1 MTGKDGAGNDFSESS
16 TEIYKVDQFVD
27 IDPFVTDG
35 NELDNDNV
43 INFDEKGN
51 VQIGAFIEEN
61 ATVNSITITDSEGQS
76 ITITNGFV
84 YDSSNDYFELT
95 TDVSTLVD
103 GKLSVVIN
111 VTDPAGN
118 TADSEVVEIEKDT
131 AVLTETA
138 GDGTAAITFDLTDAT
153 DSGTNGDL
161 VTVTKSPS
169 VTGITESNAVIKLT
183 FLDINGDE
191 KTVTG
196 TANSQGIYSIDLGHE
211 LVVGDTSIAIEV
223 TDEAGNK
230 ASESQMIKVVESP
243 NSPAITNITDDS
255 GASDY
260 TTVTLHGTGSVVG
273 NTIEVFAKDG
283 TGAYVSIGTALVVA
297 GSPTPTWTLDISSE
311 SAIPLNDNEFLYAK
325 ETDSYGNTSQASD
338 TVHYY
343 HGDFDP
349 AQSETTDDYVLLGT
363 GDDEFIVD
371 QDDANDKLVADG
383 GAGIDT
389 AKFDFAKDAQ
399 GVTVTIN
406 TAGEVVVV
414 DPQGDTNTFREF
426 EKFDFDGEVISKD
439 EILQPDVNI
448 IDADNILT
456 QVELGQNVN
465 YTVKLPVGAAVG
477 STLVLTIEGVAQT
490 PIQIT
495 QQHLNDGQLNLS
507 LPGSDVVG
515 SELTIGAQITLENG
529 QTGES
534 GSDSIDVNTAPNAEN
549 DSLNNIDEET
559 IVTIA
564 KSDLVVN
571 DSDADNDSFS
581 ITNVGNAVGG
591 TVAIIGSNVVFTPTE
606 HFNGKASF
614 TYTITDAHGDTDT
627 ATVEFTYDA
636 VNDQANITGIDV
648 GSVTEVDGSVIL
660 SDTGTLYSTDVD
672 NVDNL
677 FLTNVT
683 DVVHPEEGAPHGSL
697 TMTTAGV
704 WTYNVSNSDIESL
717 AINQTRVESF
727 IVKSADGTTHQID
740 VTITGTND
748 EPTVSGPVTKMVAED
763 SSSTVDLLQNASDV
777 DNGHSLSVVD
787 LGALPDGVTVSGST
801 LTIDTSHA
809 SYQHLGKDDSMD
821 VTVNYKVKDEN
832 GATVDQSAVI
842 TVTGTNDDPVAQSF
856 KLTTDS
862 NGDAEFKF
870 TDVDLNLVTQDSAVS
885 DVEDDHDG
893 TTLKI
898 VIDEDP
904 LFGDF
909 YVAGTNQKVSQ
920 GTEIDADTKLEYR
933 AADDANDKLSFD
945 AVDYINA
952 GNSVGS
958 SVKAIVIGGVSI
970 TGGVY
975 AGNMESGATLTE
987 ANLGYDSSDKDRG
1000 FGVNSPTDVDN
1011 EISSGAQEYMR
1022 IDFAEGVTVTSADI
1036 SFASMH
1042 GHYSAGEPQNAQVN
1056 IFLYRDGVHV
1066 ETLVVDADNG
1076 DSLANSLAT
1085 KTIEF
1090 ADGFDEIRV
1099 TTTANSNSNFT
1110 VRGVEVN
1117 ESTISES
1124 IDYHAVDADGADS
1137 NTAQI
1142 TVDGTTSDAKPDVSV
1157 QIGEPKIISHVDQT
1171 THSVVRVY
1179 NGLSQAEQDYNGSGQ
1194 TVSGNNSNN
1203 DLGGYYHS
1211 QNSHLIIG
1219 QGGNDYILASGL
1231 VDKDDILIGGNG
1243 ILGDANHNKNDDD
1256 QDTLAGYGGNDILV
1270 GEGGDDALY
1279 GGDGIDTAVYAG
1291 NFADYEI
1298 SDVSIT
1304 NDGGK
1309 NKFFTVEDKIGSA
1322 SSRSNEGDDDLYDV
1336 EYLQFADGIFHWDG
1350 DSWENIEQTYLEYPL
1365 DIDASVGDITS
1376 DTIHSLTIEGLPSGS
1391 EVVNSNGDVVGSL
1404 NGDGTWSVPV
1414 TSGQTEINIDG
1425 LSVRIP
1431 QGEQLSINV
1440 KVEAIDSGNNDIES
1454 SEASA
1459 TAPHEVFVAQDE
1471 TPPTLISLVLDSS
1484 GSMDDYSHDGV
1495 TRMNL
1500 MLQAS
1505 VSMLEDVK
1513 AQPGSKEVHVQ
1524 LIDFDNRVS
1533 GNSEKNMS
1541 PIGWFTVDQAIAILT
1556 SAQSGSVE
1564 VDGTKYFEVKGGTDY
1579 EEAAYATING
1589 YDSLPTGVDSSNT
1602 NDVVYFISDGES
1614 NGGWSSDASNAWQDF
1629 AKGKD
1634 VTAVGIVQS
1643 ATSDTSIEHLEDISN
1658 KVVYI
1663 PDSELTTKLPQL
1675 APTIGQAGDLLGADS
1690 TSKVVI
1696 DADKLDVIQYIAED
1710 GSITTPSIN
1719 PTVVNGELKIT
1730 TDYGELFI
1738 SEDGSYV
1745 FEPSSTAT
1753 DVNTGKAVGFEVL
1766 YTLVDS
1772 QGNESQHLMSLNINS
1787 DGETVLAQSH
1797 AQVGSTSDD
1806 LLVGTNFDDI
1816 LLGGDGEDTLTG
1828 GLGSDILTGGG
1839 DADIFKWVDG
1849 DLDGSTDRITDFSIT
1864 EGDKVDLSDLFTD
1877 TPTQQQVTEL
1887 LDNIKVDGDS
1897 DSSSMVVEKSGQ
1909 QVTIEFD
1916 GLSAA
1921 DLTNNLSNILVIKED

>member
-1 MTGKDGAGNDFSESS
+1 DITSGEVVIDTTAPSVPVVVITEDTNNDGLISE
-16 TEIYKVDQFVD
+16 T
-27 IDPFVTDG
+27 
-35 NELDNDNV
+35 ELDGDVNV
-43 INFDEKGN
+43 TISLSGTGALKGDTL
-51 VQIGAFIEEN
+51 
-61 ATVNSITITDSEGQS
+61 TVNGTPITLTQNHIDAGKVLTTVDAPAEGARLTVDATITDA
-76 ITITNGFV
+76 
-84 YDSSNDYFELT
+84 
-95 TDVSTLVD
+95 
-103 GKLSVVIN
+103 
-111 VTDPAGN
+111 AGN
-118 TADSEVVEIEKDT
+118 VSEKGTDSAKLDTKVSAEIDI
-131 AVLTETA
+131 LHIA
-138 GDGTAAITFDLTDAT
+138 GDNKI
-153 DSGTNGDL
+153 NG
-161 VTVTKSPS
+161 
-169 VTGITESNAVIKLT
+169 TESNANI
-183 FLDINGDE
+183 
-191 KTVTG
+191 
-196 TANSQGIYSIDLGHE
+196 S
-211 LVVGDTSIAIEV
+211 VVGFVNKDAKPGDNIDFYLEGELIGSVEVSNEPYLNSNGEQAGYKYEFTTLGSNLIPDGEVDGVGQLIAKV
-223 TDEAGNK
+223 TVIDEAGNTHV
-230 ASESQMIKVVESP
+230 ASNHESYFFDLVAPDAPS
-243 NSPAITNITDDS
+243 ITNITDDS
-255 GASDY
+255 VDSDY
-260 TTVTLHGTGSVVG
+260 STVTLHGTGSEPG
-273 NTIEVFAKDG
+273 NTIEVFAKDASG
-283 TGAYVSIGTALVVA
+283 LYVSIGTALVVA
-297 GSPTPTWTLDISSE
+297 GSPSPTWTLDISSE

-325 ETDSYGNTSQASD
+325 ETDSYGNTSEASD

-349 AQSETTDDYVLLGT
+349 AQSEASDDYVLLGT
-363 GDDEFIVD
+363 GDDEFIVNK
-371 QDDANDKLVADG
+371 DDENDKLVADG

-406 TAGEVVVV
+406 ASGEVVVV

-439 EILQPDVNI
+439 EILKPEVNI

-456 QVELGQNVN
+456 QVELGHNVN

-495 QQHLNDGQLNLS
+495 QQHLNNGQLNLS

-515 SELTIGAQITLENG
+515 SELTIGAQVTLENG

-534 GSDSIDVNTAPNAEN
+534 GSDSIDVNAAPNAED

-571 DSDADNDSFS
+571 DSDADSDSFS

-614 TYTITDAHGDTDT
+614 TYTITDAHGDIDT

-636 VNDQANITGIDV
+636 VNDQATITGIDV

-672 NVDNL
+672 NVNNL
-677 FLTNVT
+677 FQTIVS
-683 DVVHPEEGAPHGSL
+683 DVVHPTEGAPHGSL
-697 TMTTAGV
+697 TMTEAGV
-704 WTYNVSNSDIESL
+704 WTYNVNNSQIESL
-717 AINQTRVESF
+717 ALNQTRVESF
-727 IVKSADGTTHQID
+727 IVKSADDTTHQID

-748 EPTVSGPVTKMVAED
+748 EPTVSGPVTKTVAED

-777 DNGHSLSVVD
+777 DNGHSLSIVD
-787 LGALPDGVTVSGST
+787 LGALPDGVIVSGST

-842 TVTGTNDDPVAQSF
+842 TVTGTNDDPVAQNF

-862 NGDAEFKF
+862 DGDVEFKF

-909 YVAGTNQKVSQ
+909 YIAGTNQKVAQ
-920 GTEIDADTKLEYR
+920 GSEIDADTKLEYR

-952 GNSVGS
+952 GNSVDS
-958 SVKAIVIGGVSI
+958 SVKTIVIGGVSI
-970 TGGVY
+970 SGGVY
-975 AGNMESGATLTE
+975 SGDMEKVVSLTKE
-987 ANLGYDSSDKDRG
+987 SLGYDSEYKDRG
-1000 FGVNSPTDVDN
+1000 FGVNSVGDVDN
-1011 EISSGAQEYMR
+1011 EISSSAQEYMQ
-1022 IDFAEGVTVTSADI
+1022 INFADGVTVTSADI

-1042 GHYSAGEPQNAQVN
+1042 GHYDKDATQNAQVN
-1056 IFLYRDGVHV
+1056 IYLYRDGKHV
-1066 ETLVVDADNG
+1066 ETLVVDADKG
-1076 DSLANSLAT
+1076 DTLSNSLAT

-1090 ADGFDEIRV
+1090 EDGFDEIRV

-1157 QIGEPKIISHVDQT
+1157 QIGEPLIVKASELAEH
-1171 THSVVRVY
+1171 
-1179 NGLSQAEQDYNGSGQ
+1179 NGARRFDSLTSARQEYSTSGKLINEGDHRQDSLWHENKDADYLMIAHG
-1194 TVSGNNSNN
+1194 GNNEILTAQHGDFN
-1203 DLGGYYHS
+1203 DILIGGDGVLGNPDKDKQDSLYAR
-1211 QNSHLIIG
+1211 
-1219 QGGNDYILASGL
+1219 GG
-1231 VDKDDILIGGNG
+1231 DDILIG
-1243 ILGDANHNKNDDD
+1243 
-1256 QDTLAGYGGNDILV
+1256 
-1270 GEGGDDALY
+1270 EGGDDGLY
-1279 GGDGIDTAVYAG
+1279 GGSGKDTAVYAG
-1291 NFADYEI
+1291 NFDEYDV
-1298 SDVSIT
+1298 SDVKTTSG
-1304 NDGGK
+1304 NS
-1309 NKFFTVEDKIGSA
+1309 KFFTVEDEGHEDA
-1322 SSRSNEGDDDLYDV
+1322 GRSDEGDDDLYDI
-1336 EYLQFADGIFHWDG
+1336 EYLQFADGLYHWNG
-1350 DSWENIEQTYLEYPL
+1350 SEWENLDEQTYLEYPL
-1365 DIDASVGDITS
+1365 DIDASVGDIAS
-1376 DTIHSLTIEGLPSGS
+1376 DIIHSLTIEGLPSGS
-1391 EVVNSNGDVVGSL
+1391 EVVNSSGDVVGSL
-1404 NGDGTWSVPV
+1404 NSDGTWSVPV
-1414 TSGQTEINIDG
+1414 TSGQTEISIDG

-1459 TAPHEVFVAQDE
+1459 TAPHEVFVAQED

-1484 GSMDDYSHDGV
+1484 GSMDDYSHNGV

-1500 MLQAS
+1500 MLKAS
-1505 VSMLEDVK
+1505 VAMLADVK
-1513 AQPGSKEVHVQ
+1513 DQPGSSAVHVQ

-1533 GNSEKNMS
+1533 GSSNEENMS
-1541 PIGWFTVDQAIAILT
+1541 PIGWFTVDEAIAILT
-1556 SAQSGSVE
+1556 SAQNGSVE
-1564 VDGTKYFEVKGGTDY
+1564 VDGTKYFQVQGGTDY

-1589 YDSLPTGVDSSNT
+1589 YDSLPTGIDASNT

-1614 NGGWSSDASNAWQDF
+1614 NGGWDGDAEKAWDNF
-1629 AKGKD
+1629 TKGKD

-1643 ATSDTSIEHLEDISN
+1643 VTSETSIEHLEDISN

-1675 APTIGQAGDLLGADS
+1675 APTIGQSGDLLGADS

-1696 DADKLDVIQYIAED
+1696 DADKLDVIQFIAED
-1710 GSITTPSIN
+1710 GSVTTPAISA
-1719 PTVVNGELKIT
+1719 TEVNGDLKIT

-1766 YTLVDS
+1766 YTLVDA
-1772 QGNESQHLMSLNINS
+1772 QGSESQRLMSLNIHS

-1797 AQVGSTSDD
+1797 AQVGSTANDT
-1806 LLVGTNFDDI
+1806 LVGTGFDDI
-1816 LLGGDGEDTLTG
+1816 LLGGDGEDILTG
-1828 GLGSDILTGGG
+1828 GLGNDILTGGD
-1839 DADIFKWVDG
+1839 DADIFKWVAG
-1849 DLDGSTDRITDFSIT
+1849 DLDGSTDRITDFSIS

-1887 LDNIKVDGDS
+1887 LDNIKVDGDA
-1897 DSSSMVVEKSGQ
+1897 DNSSMIVEKTGQ